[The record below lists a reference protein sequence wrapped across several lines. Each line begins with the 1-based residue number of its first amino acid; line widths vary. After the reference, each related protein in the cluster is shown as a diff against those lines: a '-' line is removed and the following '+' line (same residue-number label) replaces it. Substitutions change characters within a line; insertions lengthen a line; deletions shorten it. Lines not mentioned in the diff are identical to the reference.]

1 MSEIKAIFEF
11 EMLFD
16 LDYTLATLIQRYYGK
31 SKYFDTVLEED
42 PISLRL
48 LLLTRTEKNPIYI
61 LLKPEYR
68 DSADSLYEELKEE
81 FSMELYLRRNIYFT
95 EFYKFFSVLIK
106 SDGAVADIGVIVNNK
121 KEEAIVRELS
131 PLIRVFDSK
140 EIARNDY
147 DALYIKDKDTVGL
160 ITPRVEGKTIFLAD
174 YGFNLTTIGEEESP
188 DLEFMEEYSDDNAI
202 FTVDIYSSVVKP
214 V

>member
-1 MSEIKAIFEF
+1 MSDIRAIFDF

-16 LDYTLATLIQRYYGK
+16 LDFTLVTLLQRYYGE

-48 LLLTRTEKNPIYI
+48 LLLTRNVKNPIHLI
-61 LLKPEYR
+61 LKPEYR
-68 DSADSLYEELKEE
+68 ESADSLYEELKKE
-81 FSMELYLRRNIYFT
+81 FFIEMYLRRNIYFT

-106 SDGAVADIGVIVNNK
+106 SDVAVADIGVIVNNK
-121 KEEAIVRELS
+121 REEAIIRELS

-160 ITPRVEGKTIFLAD
+160 ITPKVEGKTIFLAN
-174 YGFNLTTIGEEESP
+174 YGFNLTTLGEEESP
-188 DLEFMEEYSDDNAI
+188 DLEFMEEFSDDNAI
-202 FTVDIYSSVVKP
+202 FTVDLYSSVVKP

>member
-106 SDGAVADIGVIVNNK
+106 SDGTVADIGVIVNNK

-140 EIARNDY
+140 EIAHNDY

-160 ITPRVEGKTIFLAD
+160 ITPRVEGKTIFLAN

-202 FTVDIYSSVVKP
+202 FTVDLYSSVVKP

>member
-1 MSEIKAIFEF
+1 M
-11 EMLFD
+11 
-16 LDYTLATLIQRYYGK
+16 
-31 SKYFDTVLEED
+31 
-42 PISLRL
+42 
-48 LLLTRTEKNPIYI
+48 
-61 LLKPEYR
+61 
-68 DSADSLYEELKEE
+68 
-81 FSMELYLRRNIYFT
+81 
-95 EFYKFFSVLIK
+95 IK

-160 ITPRVEGKTIFLAD
+160 ITPRVEGKTIFLAN

>member
-31 SKYFDTVLEED
+31 SKYFDTILEED

-48 LLLTRTEKNPIYI
+48 LLLTRTERNPIYI

-160 ITPRVEGKTIFLAD
+160 ITPRVEGKTIFLAN

-202 FTVDIYSSVVKP
+202 FTVDLYSSVVKP

>member
-16 LDYTLATLIQRYYGK
+16 LDYTLATLMQRYYGK

-48 LLLTRTEKNPIYI
+48 LLLTRTEKNPIYM

-160 ITPRVEGKTIFLAD
+160 ITPKVEGKTIFLAN

>member
-48 LLLTRTEKNPIYI
+48 LLLTRTEKNPVYM

-160 ITPRVEGKTIFLAD
+160 ITPRVEGKTIFLAN
-174 YGFNLTTIGEEESP
+174 YGFNLTAIGEEESP

-202 FTVDIYSSVVKP
+202 FTVDLYSSVVKP

>member
-48 LLLTRTEKNPIYI
+48 LLLTRTERNPIYM

-106 SDGAVADIGVIVNNK
+106 SNGSVADIGVIVNNK

-160 ITPRVEGKTIFLAD
+160 ITPRVEGKTIFLAN

>member
-121 KEEAIVRELS
+121 KEVAIVRELS

-160 ITPRVEGKTIFLAD
+160 ITPRVEGKTIFLAN

>member
-160 ITPRVEGKTIFLAD
+160 IVPRVEGKTIFLAN

>member
-42 PISLRL
+42 SISLRL

-160 ITPRVEGKTIFLAD
+160 ITPRVEGKTIFLAN

>member
-160 ITPRVEGKTIFLAD
+160 ITPKVEGKTIFLAN

>member
-42 PISLRL
+42 PISLRM
-48 LLLTRTEKNPIYI
+48 LLLTRTEKNPIYM

-160 ITPRVEGKTIFLAD
+160 ITPKVEGKTIFLAN

>member
-16 LDYTLATLIQRYYGK
+16 LDYTLATLVQRYYGK

-160 ITPRVEGKTIFLAD
+160 ITPKVEGKTIFLAN

>member
-16 LDYTLATLIQRYYGK
+16 LDYTLATLIQRYYSK

-160 ITPRVEGKTIFLAD
+160 ITPKVEGKTIFLAN

-202 FTVDIYSSVVKP
+202 FTVDLYSSVVKP

>member
-48 LLLTRTEKNPIYI
+48 LLLTRTERNPIYI

-160 ITPRVEGKTIFLAD
+160 ITPRVEGKTIFLAN

>member
-68 DSADSLYEELKEE
+68 DSVDSLYEELKEE

-160 ITPRVEGKTIFLAD
+160 ITPRVEGKTIFLAN

>member
-16 LDYTLATLIQRYYGK
+16 LDYTLATIIQRYYGK

-160 ITPRVEGKTIFLAD
+160 ITPKVEGKTIFLAN

>member
-160 ITPRVEGKTIFLAD
+160 ISPKVEGKTIFLAN

-202 FTVDIYSSVVKP
+202 FTVDLYSSVVKP

>member
-140 EIARNDY
+140 EITRNDY

-160 ITPRVEGKTIFLAD
+160 ITPRVEGKTIFLAN

>member
-48 LLLTRTEKNPIYI
+48 LLLTRTEKNPIYM

-160 ITPRVEGKTIFLAD
+160 ITPKVEGKTIFLAN

-202 FTVDIYSSVVKP
+202 FTVDIYSSVIKP

>member
-68 DSADSLYEELKEE
+68 DSANSLYEELKEE

-160 ITPRVEGKTIFLAD
+160 ITPRVEGKTIFLAN

>member
-16 LDYTLATLIQRYYGK
+16 LDYTLATIIQRYYGK

-121 KEEAIVRELS
+121 REEAIVRELS

-160 ITPRVEGKTIFLAD
+160 ITPRVEGKTIFLAN

>member
-160 ITPRVEGKTIFLAD
+160 ITPKVDGKTIFLAN

-202 FTVDIYSSVVKP
+202 FTVDLYSSVVKP

>member
-11 EMLFD
+11 EILFD

-160 ITPRVEGKTIFLAD
+160 ITPRVEGKTIFLAN

>member
-140 EIARNDY
+140 EITRNDY
-147 DALYIKDKDTVGL
+147 DALYIKDKDTVGI
-160 ITPRVEGKTIFLAD
+160 ITPRVEGKTIFLAN

>member
-106 SDGAVADIGVIVNNK
+106 SDGAVADIGAIVNNK

-160 ITPRVEGKTIFLAD
+160 ITPRVEGKTIFLAN

>member
-68 DSADSLYEELKEE
+68 DSADSLYGEFKEE

-160 ITPRVEGKTIFLAD
+160 ITPKVEGKTIFLAN

-202 FTVDIYSSVVKP
+202 FTVDLYSSVVKP

>member
-1 MSEIKAIFEF
+1 MPEIKAIFEF

-160 ITPRVEGKTIFLAD
+160 ITPKVEGKTIFLAN

>member
-48 LLLTRTEKNPIYI
+48 LLLTRTEKNPIYM

-68 DSADSLYEELKEE
+68 DSADSLYKELKEE

-140 EIARNDY
+140 EISRNDY

-160 ITPRVEGKTIFLAD
+160 ITPRVEGKTIFLAN

>member
-140 EIARNDY
+140 EISRNDY

-160 ITPRVEGKTIFLAD
+160 ITPRVEGKTIFLAN

>member
-48 LLLTRTEKNPIYI
+48 LLLTRTEKNPIYM

-68 DSADSLYEELKEE
+68 VSADSLYEELKEE

-160 ITPRVEGKTIFLAD
+160 ISPRVEGKTIFLAN

>member
-48 LLLTRTEKNPIYI
+48 LLLTRTENNPIYM

-68 DSADSLYEELKEE
+68 DSANSLYEELKEE

-106 SDGAVADIGVIVNNK
+106 SDGAVADIGVIVNNNR
-121 KEEAIVRELS
+121 EEAIVRELS

-160 ITPRVEGKTIFLAD
+160 ITPRVEGKTIFLAN

-202 FTVDIYSSVVKP
+202 FTVDLYSSVVKP

>member
-16 LDYTLATLIQRYYGK
+16 LDYTLATIIQRYYGK

-131 PLIRVFDSK
+131 PLIRV
-140 EIARNDY
+140 Y

-160 ITPRVEGKTIFLAD
+160 ITPRVEGKTIFLAN

>member
-160 ITPRVEGKTIFLAD
+160 ITPRVEGKTIFLAN

-202 FTVDIYSSVVKP
+202 FTVDIYSSVIKP

>member
-160 ITPRVEGKTIFLAD
+160 ITTRVEGKTIFLAN

>member
-68 DSADSLYEELKEE
+68 DSAGSLYKELKEE
-81 FSMELYLRRNIYFT
+81 FSIELYLRRNIYFT

-160 ITPRVEGKTIFLAD
+160 ITPRVEGKTIFLAN

>member
-48 LLLTRTEKNPIYI
+48 LLLTRTEKNPIYM

-68 DSADSLYEELKEE
+68 DSANSLYEELKEE

-121 KEEAIVRELS
+121 REEAIVRELS

-160 ITPRVEGKTIFLAD
+160 ITPRVEGKTIFLAN

-188 DLEFMEEYSDDNAI
+188 D
-202 FTVDIYSSVVKP
+202 
-214 V
+214 

>member
-11 EMLFD
+11 EILFD
-16 LDYTLATLIQRYYGK
+16 LDYTLATIIQRYYGK

-48 LLLTRTEKNPIYI
+48 LLLTRTEKNPIYM

-160 ITPRVEGKTIFLAD
+160 ITPRVEGKTIFLAN

>member
-131 PLIRVFDSK
+131 QLIRVFDSK

-160 ITPRVEGKTIFLAD
+160 ITPKVEGKTIFLAN

-202 FTVDIYSSVVKP
+202 FTVDLYSSVVKP

>member
-68 DSADSLYEELKEE
+68 DSANSLYEELKEE

-160 ITPRVEGKTIFLAD
+160 ITPKVEGKTIFLAN

-202 FTVDIYSSVVKP
+202 FTVDLYSSVVKP